1 MSELP
6 TFEEMAAQYEHHREY
21 QKRQRDSLPAL
32 LRTYYDS
39 PNAAMLYAG
48 VNNATAP
55 GLMRMAADEIDRL
68 RKALEQIAARG
79 DTAADEHLKATGSY
93 ARFDEPGA
101 VQIARETLD
110 GKLR

>member
-1 MSELP
+1 MSNWLQNIFGPADPVDLSKAPSEPPRPQPSL
-6 TFEEMAAQYEHHREY
+6 EEIKANMDAQYAHHCEYQKY

-68 RKALEQIAARG
+68 RQEITALKMEA
-79 DTAADEHLKATGSY
+79 
-93 ARFDEPGA
+93 
-101 VQIARETLD
+101 
-110 GKLR
+110 GKL